1 MKYRFRS
8 SQLSTL
14 LDGCG
19 KVRNKLEWKD
29 LDKISDAHI
38 KLAIEVFNA
47 SRGFTPYSWNSLDMH
62 AGVEHE
68 PEAVRMLDKLRNTNY
83 YEEYKRVRDAKK
95 PFDKSNEYTT
105 GTRDVG
111 GDFETL
117 DTKVSTDKNVFDL
130 KRFKEMEIKYVV
142 QQNNYGVL
150 YGTKDLYLANVLM
163 PATYGQIHKMV
174 SSEGYISMMTD
185 EMKDMLQDKLEN
197 TYNYDHL
204 SLDQRIQVVEVPKID
219 NFEEIISHRVKI
231 MNKWI
236 EKNLETKYNT
246 F

>member
-19 KVRNKLEWKD
+19 KVRDKLEWKD

-38 KLAIEVFNA
+38 KLAIKVFNA
-47 SRGFTPYSWNSLDMH
+47 TRGFTPYSWNSLDMH

-95 PFDKSNEYTT
+95 PFDKYNEYTT

-117 DTKVSTDKNVFDL
+117 DTKVHAYRSAADFLSGWQNL
-130 KRFKEMEIKYVV
+130 LV
-142 QQNNYGVL
+142 QSDVRVLILHTTAQPACKKVYQATQNC
-150 YGTKDLYLANVLM
+150 TE
-163 PATYGQIHKMV
+163 P
-174 SSEGYISMMTD
+174 
-185 EMKDMLQDKLEN
+185 
-197 TYNYDHL
+197 
-204 SLDQRIQVVEVPKID
+204 
-219 NFEEIISHRVKI
+219 
-231 MNKWI
+231 
-236 EKNLETKYNT
+236 
-246 F
+246 